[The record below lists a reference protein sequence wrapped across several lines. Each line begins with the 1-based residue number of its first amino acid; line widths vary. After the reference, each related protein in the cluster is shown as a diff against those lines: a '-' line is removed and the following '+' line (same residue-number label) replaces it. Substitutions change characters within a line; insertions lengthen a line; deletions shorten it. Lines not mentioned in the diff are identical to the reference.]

1 MREAQMHSGMN
12 NFEEGVIVLQDRH
25 WRHVLYLR
33 SHALLLQLHV
43 ASHTIL
49 HKAMPGVFARPKFI
63 SMLNGE
69 GPYRSVLSSMY
80 TDAILLTSVLVASVA
95 SLAYSVL

>member
-1 MREAQMHSGMN
+1 MN
-12 NFEEGVIVLQDRH
+12 IIESCAIVVQDRD
-25 WRHVLYLR
+25 WRHALYLR

-49 HKAMPGVFARPKFI
+49 HKAMPVVFARPKFI

-69 GPYRSVLSSMY
+69 APYRSVMSSIY
-80 TDAILLTSVLVASVA
+80 TDAVVFSSVLIGTLA
-95 SLAYSVL
+95 SLACCVL